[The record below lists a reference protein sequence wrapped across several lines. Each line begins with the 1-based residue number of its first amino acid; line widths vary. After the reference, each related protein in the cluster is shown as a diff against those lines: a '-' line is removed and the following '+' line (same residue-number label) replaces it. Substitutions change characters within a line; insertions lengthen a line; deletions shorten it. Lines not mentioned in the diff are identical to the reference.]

1 MRAATVHELGA
12 TPAVEQRP
20 EPVRGAG
27 QSLVEMSAVA
37 LNPVDLAI
45 VGGVF
50 YGGHPPLPFTAG
62 REGVGRVIEAD
73 GFAPGAL
80 VYALPAASG
89 SLADRFVADES
100 RMWELPADAD
110 PVVAAALGIAGMA
123 AWVAVEE
130 RARLAA
136 GERVLVLGATGTV
149 GSVAVQAARLLGAG
163 RIVAAGRDAER
174 LERARRLGSDAVVHI
189 GDDTDL
195 EAAFREA
202 FPDGGPE
209 VVIDPLWGTP
219 ALAAMRMAP
228 MNTRL
233 VNLGQ
238 SAGAELT
245 LPSATVRGKR
255 LEIIGH
261 TVFETPLDVM
271 ARAHLA
277 LVGHATSGELV
288 VEVETHPLDD
298 VSAAWRGEQ
307 AGPPVKL
314 VVVRDQG

>member
-1 MRAATVHELGA
+1 
-12 TPAVEQRP
+12 
-20 EPVRGAG
+20 VRGAG
-27 QSLVEMSAVA
+27 QALVEMSAVA

-62 REGVGRVIEAD
+62 REGVGRVVEAD

-80 VYALPAASG
+80 VYALTAASG

-100 RMWELPADAD
+100 QMWELPTGSD

-130 RARLAA
+130 RARLTA

-163 RIVAAGRDAER
+163 HIVAAGRDAER
-174 LERARRLGSDAVVHI
+174 LERAHRLGADAVVHI

-209 VVIDPLWGTP
+209 VVIDPLWGAP

-238 SAGAELT
+238 SAGPELA

-255 LEIIGH
+255 LQIIGH

-271 ARAHLA
+271 TRAHLA
-277 LVGHATSGELV
+277 LVRHATSGELV

-298 VSAAWRGEQ
+298 VSSVWEHERS
-307 AGPPVKL
+307 GPPVKL
-314 VVVRDQG
+314 VVVP